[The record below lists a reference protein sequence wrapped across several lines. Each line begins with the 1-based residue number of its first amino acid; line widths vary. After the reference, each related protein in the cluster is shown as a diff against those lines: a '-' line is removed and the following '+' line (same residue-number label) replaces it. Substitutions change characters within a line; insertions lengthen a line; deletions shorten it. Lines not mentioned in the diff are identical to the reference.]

1 MFVITDYTKTRII
14 LFLSP
19 WKFYFMDNL
28 QIIYK
33 VWGLSL
39 ELGTLCLYNKKV
51 QLIQNNHLHCI
62 NYLITYEL
70 LKLQQFINIRFL
82 R

>member
-1 MFVITDYTKTRII
+1 
-14 LFLSP
+14 
-19 WKFYFMDNL
+19 MDNL

-51 QLIQNNHLHCI
+51 QLIQNNHLHRI

-70 LKLQQFINIRFL
+70 LKLQQFINTRFL

>member
-19 WKFYFMDNL
+19 WQFYFMDNL

-39 ELGTLCLYNKKV
+39 ELGTLCLYNKKSATYPEQPLTLY
-51 QLIQNNHLHCI
+51 QLFDN
-62 NYLITYEL
+62 
-70 LKLQQFINIRFL
+70 L
-82 R
+82 RTIKTTTIY